1 MKKTLS
7 SPLFIVITSLLLL
20 VILVAIYSRR
30 KETPQSESA
39 NFSLFRQND
48 TLEVLLSSHSSDFFI
63 HKGTPIGFQYELI
76 KEYEKASG
84 KVINLSICRDS
95 KEVYKELFKPHY
107 DIIVMDIRISGITSS
122 FLTFSFP
129 HSYTYPVILSRK
141 EQIYDSNAVKPLYI
155 PDDCHQFISMNLLQE
170 LNFKIVDEEQCQ
182 EEELISQLQEK
193 EIDYMI
199 CDYQTAI
206 TLLPFYEELAM
217 GSQVGPLHERSWIL
231 NRNNKE
237 LNDEINNWIITFS
250 KTPKYQILLKRYF
263 SPHSLIIK
271 HHFSKSGNKYISPY
285 DHIIKK
291 HAKEYGIDW
300 QFVVAIMYQES
311 KFQPGLYGLGGSYGL
326 MQMMPETMTYF
337 GIDETSSEEEQI
349 LAGIKYLYK
358 IARAFDNITDKNEKY
373 HFVAASYNAGRGHI
387 LDAQRLCEKNQQ
399 NSTQWKFVSKYL
411 ILKSKKE
418 YYSDPVVKS
427 GFLPGKHTVKYAE
440 EVMDRYETY
449 LEFHP

>member
-1 MKKTLS
+1 M
-7 SPLFIVITSLLLL
+7 
-20 VILVAIYSRR
+20 VILVATYSRHQ
-30 KETPQSESA
+30 ETLQSESNA
-39 NFSLFRQND
+39 FSMIRQSD

-63 HKGTPIGFQYELI
+63 HKGTPIGFQYELL
-76 KEYEKASG
+76 KEFEKASG
-84 KVINLSICRDS
+84 KVIKLSINRDS
-95 KEVYKELFKPHY
+95 KKVLKELLNPHY
-107 DIIVMDIRISGITSS
+107 DIISVDIRKSGIVSS
-122 FLTFSFP
+122 FLTFSYP

-141 EQIYDSNAVKPLYI
+141 EQIYDSNRVKLLYI
-155 PDDCHQFISMNLLQE
+155 PNAYHHFLSMDLLRG
-170 LNFKIVDEEQCQ
+170 LNFKIVDEEQYE
-182 EEELISQLQEK
+182 EEELINQLQDQ

-206 TLLPFYEELAM
+206 TLLPFYDDLTM
-217 GSQVGPLHERSWIL
+217 GPQIGPTHERCWIL
-231 NRNNKE
+231 NGQNKE

-250 KTPKYQILLKRYF
+250 KTKKYQILLRRYF
-263 SPHSLIIK
+263 SPHSAIIK
-271 HHFSKSGNKYISPY
+271 HHFSKSGNKTISPY

-291 HAKEYGIDW
+291 HAKKYGIDW

-311 KFQPGLYGLGGSYGL
+311 KFQSGLYGLGGSYGL
-326 MQMMPETMTYF
+326 MQMMPETMEYF
-337 GIDETSSEEEQI
+337 GINETSTEEEQI
-349 LAGIKYLYK
+349 AAGIKYLYK
-358 IARAFDNITDKNEKY
+358 IARAFDNITDKKEKY

-440 EVMDRYETY
+440 EVMNRYDTY
-449 LEFHP
+449 LKFHP